1 MARIHTHKRGKS
13 QSNHPVSKRPPYWCN
28 YRAEEVQALAVKLA
42 KEGRSASK
50 IGEILRDQHGIPLVK
65 PIVGKRISQILKEE
79 NLGPALPEDL
89 SNLIRQAARMRR
101 HLEKSGVDAYNRR
114 SLQMIESKIHRLSK
128 YYRRTGVLPADY
140 KYSYSRY
147 VPP

>member
-1 MARIHTHKRGKS
+1 MHTHKRGKS
-13 QSNHPVSKRPPYWCN
+13 QSNQPVSKRPPYWCN
-28 YRAEEVQALAVKLA
+28 YRPEEVQALVVKLA

-79 NLGPALPEDL
+79 NMAPTIPEDIG
-89 SNLIRQAARMRR
+89 NLIRQAARMRR
-101 HLEKSGVDAYNRR
+101 HLEKSGLDAYNRR

-128 YYRRTGVLPADY
+128 YYRRTGALHADY

>member
-1 MARIHTHKRGKS
+1 M
-13 QSNHPVSKRPPYWCN
+13 
-28 YRAEEVQALAVKLA
+28 KLA

-79 NLGPALPEDL
+79 NMAPTLPEDL
-89 SNLIRQAARMRR
+89 GNLIRQAARMRR
-101 HLEKSGVDAYNRR
+101 HLEKSGLDAYNRR

-128 YYRRTGVLPADY
+128 YYRRTGVLPTDY